1 MRRVSASWKNIG
13 KQKNRSNPVLLHVKL
28 FLLYMV
34 LFTYCGTLSHKR
46 VENFFADP

>member
-28 FLLYMV
+28 FLAVYGFIYV
-34 LFTYCGTLSHKR
+34 LRHAFS
-46 VENFFADP
+46 